1 MHMVEKD
8 ITKIVYIELEDGVAL
23 PARAS
28 SQAAGYDLCAS
39 ASAVIEPG
47 QTVLISTGI
56 RLAMPPGLEAQV
68 RPRSGLSLR
77 TDLRITNSPGTIDA
91 DYRGLVSVICE
102 NTAPLF
108 DPIPYLLK
116 HPEELTDF
124 NKRYKAIPA
133 ATYFK
138 NRTGR
143 TLPFGLHD
151 PTIYIDANG
160 HPLGSLYIEK
170 GDRIA
175 QLIFS
180 KTEVPEFVVVD
191 EVASIGSD
199 RGGGFGSTGT
209 R

>member
-1 MHMVEKD
+1 
-8 ITKIVYIELEDGVAL
+8 
-23 PARAS
+23 
-28 SQAAGYDLCAS
+28 
-39 ASAVIEPG
+39 
-47 QTVLISTGI
+47 
-56 RLAMPPGLEAQV
+56 
-68 RPRSGLSLR
+68 
-77 TDLRITNSPGTIDA
+77 
-91 DYRGLVSVICE
+91 
-102 NTAPLF
+102 
-108 DPIPYLLK
+108 
-116 HPEELTDF
+116 
-124 NKRYKAIPA
+124 
-133 ATYFK
+133 
-138 NRTGR
+138 
-143 TLPFGLHD
+143 LPFGLHD